1 MKTEPTKV
9 TTVLIEVDEMPVTI
23 HCYGDDPMH
32 WSIGIDEDDS
42 IICLQRFRLIEKE
55 VTGVIN
61 AMAAV
66 IASINSPKNQE

>member
-42 IICLQRFRLIEKE
+42 IISLQRFRLIEKE
-55 VTGVIN
+55 VSSVIN

-66 IASINSPKNQE
+66 IASINSNQE

>member
-42 IICLQRFRLIEKE
+42 IICIL
-55 VTGVIN
+55 G
-61 AMAAV
+61 
-66 IASINSPKNQE
+66 

>member
-1 MKTEPTKV
+1 MKTEPTRV

-42 IICLQRFRLIEKE
+42 IISLQRFRLIEKE
-55 VTGVIN
+55 ATSVIN

-66 IASINSPKNQE
+66 IASINSNQE

>member
-1 MKTEPTKV
+1 MKTEPTRV
-9 TTVLIEVDEMPVTI
+9 TTVLIEVDEMHITI

-32 WSIGIDEDDS
+32 WSIGMDEDES

-55 VTGVIN
+55 VTRVIN

-66 IASINSPKNQE
+66 IASINSNQE